1 MKRNPL
7 ILAAFT
13 ALAGL
18 AALSAAA
25 CGPGGDGARLAR
37 LEHKRDALNEEIGR
51 LKAEMAL
58 TKGSA
63 APAAENPV
71 AVRAEQ
77 ISLSL
82 FRHFISVQGTVESDN
97 NILVP
102 PLSPGLVKKI
112 HVSAGKRVATGQLLA
127 ELDASVLESSI
138 AEVENSLALATT
150 VYERRQRLWDKKIG
164 SEIEYLQAKNAK
176 DSLEKRLAT
185 LREQVNL
192 TRITSPID
200 GTVDSVLIKE
210 GEMAAGGFG
219 AFRIVQLSRL
229 RVTAALAENY
239 ISRLKRGDAVTV
251 RIPVLG
257 TEFEASIDAVS
268 QVIDPRN
275 RTFQI
280 EAGVPAAARGVKPN
294 MLAVLLVND
303 YSNPAALTVLKNIV
317 QETGTEQFLFVA
329 VPEGARWTARKR
341 VVRTGLEAGNRIEV
355 LEGLSDGE
363 HVVVFGFQKLADG
376 QPLVLEGNGK

>member
-1 MKRNPL
+1 MKRTLGL
-7 ILAAFT
+7 IATMAVLAAV
-13 ALAGL
+13 LAT
-18 AALSAAA
+18 A

-51 LKAEMAL
+51 LKAAMAAG
-58 TKGSA
+58 KGSVA
-63 APAAENPV
+63 RAAEAPL
-71 AVRAEQ
+71 AVRAER
-77 ISLSL
+77 IGATL
-82 FRHFISVQGTVESDN
+82 FRHFITVQGTVESDS

-112 HVSAGKRVATGQLLA
+112 HVKVGDRVAAGQLLA
-127 ELDASVLESSI
+127 EIDAAVLESSI
-138 AEVENSLALATT
+138 AEVENSLALAAT

-176 DSLEKRLAT
+176 ESLEKRLNT
-185 LREQVNL
+185 LREQLNL
-192 TRITSPID
+192 TRITSPLD
-200 GTVDSVLIKE
+200 GTVDGVMIKE
-210 GEMAAGGFG
+210 GEMAAGGMG

-229 RVTAALAENY
+229 KITAALAENF
-239 ISRLKRGDAVTV
+239 ISRVKRGDTVAV

-257 TEFEASIDAVS
+257 TEFEATIDAVS

-280 EAGVPAAARGVKPN
+280 EAGVPTAARGVKPN

-303 YSNPAALTVLKNIV
+303 YTNPAALTVPKNVV
-317 QETGTEQFLFVA
+317 QETGTEKFLFVA
-329 VPEGARWTARKR
+329 ARDGDGWAARKR
-341 VVRTGLEAGNRIEV
+341 VVRTGLDADDRVEV

-363 HVVVFGFQKLADG
+363 RVVVFGFQNLADG
-376 QPLVLEGNGK
+376 QALALEGDDK